1 MYEPYIS
8 NHVQTPYLV
17 LEKTSN
23 KRGEVQVRTTEMNS
37 IILVFF
43 INCILI
49 ELYLETYLGTPNLI
63 HCVLPVML
71 LLLEYQRLLFILY
84 VACNWLIIN

>member
-1 MYEPYIS
+1 MQE
-8 NHVQTPYLV
+8 L
-17 LEKTSN
+17 K
-23 KRGEVQVRTTEMNS
+23 EVVRTTEMNS

-43 INCILI
+43 INYIPIILH
-49 ELYLETYLGTPNLI
+49 LETYLGTPNLI